1 MKALLQGFSVLA
13 LTIFAASVSAAT
25 SQQQQ
30 TSLLLVGPVEAV
42 HTKEGFSIVLGQ
54 KIPAV
59 QLAIGDT
66 VAVFGTTR
74 TDGSLSVT
82 AVQIKGIYVPG
93 ATEIFLTGVVQQ
105 VDTQLGRA
113 VVSGIPIDLTPTLS
127 NGTLDLFVG
136 DAVQIAGIQPAGR
149 GLVIAAGISG
159 TGISGTGINGGGQP
173 QSISGGGLNG
183 INGGGQPQSISG
195 TGLNGING
203 GGQASVAR

>member
-1 MKALLQGFSVLA
+1 MKALLQGFAVLA

-25 SQQQQ
+25 SEQQQ
-30 TSLLLVGPVEAV
+30 TLLLLVGPVEAV
-42 HTKEGFSIVLGQ
+42 HAKEGFSVVLGQ

-74 TDGSLSVT
+74 IDGSLSVT
-82 AVQIKGIYVPG
+82 AVQTKGIYVPG
-93 ATEIFLTGVVQQ
+93 ATEIFLTGIVQQ

-149 GLVIAAGISG
+149 GGLVIAA
-159 TGISGTGINGGGQP
+159 GINGGGQP
-173 QSISGGGLNG
+173 QAISGGGLNG
-183 INGGGQPQSISG
+183 INGGGQPQGISG